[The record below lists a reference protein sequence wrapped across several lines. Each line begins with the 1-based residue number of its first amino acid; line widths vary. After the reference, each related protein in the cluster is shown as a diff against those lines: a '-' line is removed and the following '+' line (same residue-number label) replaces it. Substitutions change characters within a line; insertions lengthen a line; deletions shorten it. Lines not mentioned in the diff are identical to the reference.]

1 MNWNTDIDR
10 NQRHCICA
18 LMRIN
23 NIDYYFTRR
32 EHAAQGP
39 VYPGELLSSEENIE
53 AQQSRRR

>member
-1 MNWNTDIDR
+1 MKKRYSVNWNTDIDR

-23 NIDYYFTRR
+23 NIDYYFTIR

-39 VYPGELLSSEENIE
+39 VYAGELL
-53 AQQSRRR
+53 